1 MERHRTILRSKLNL
15 VSTTV
20 VSGIILETPEDDAF
34 PAGRGNFVNITTGS
48 QLYQASKGCVSNSC
62 QIHYPFVDLKEFK
75 SEHMRKRLK
84 QILKLP
90 PDEDKSSSLFFALL
104 TQRGIGTNHEHGNQ
118 DRSMLLHPFHA
129 VHDED
134 KKSVVSSTAT
144 DFLLCL
150 LDGHGSDGN
159 TVAQTAMNDLP
170 ISLTKELKKAMT
182 MTGADMTQLHQVMT
196 QVMINTFHRVDRH
209 VNGNSEVAIGPMS
222 GTTMTVALKLG
233 DHLHVAN
240 VGDSQ
245 TFVVIY
251 DTTTTLAD
259 STKDGIISILYAT
272 RPDKP
277 DLPDERQRI
286 LDNGGSLWLPPPT
299 ARGGQAPPRVYLEGL
314 TDPVTNET
322 RNYVLGLSRS
332 IGDTAAHDTAGV
344 VADPM
349 VASLQVSAF
358 SDNPNKQMFIFSASD
373 GLLQKMA
380 PLGIAERLAASLFRT
395 DTVSPLETIEGI
407 LLDANEAWSKS
418 RSVENNELKANRDD
432 MTLAVIKVLP

>member
-1 MERHRTILRSKLNL
+1 
-15 VSTTV
+15 
-20 VSGIILETPEDDAF
+20 
-34 PAGRGNFVNITTGS
+34 
-48 QLYQASKGCVSNSC
+48 
-62 QIHYPFVDLKEFK
+62 
-75 SEHMRKRLK
+75 
-84 QILKLP
+84 
-90 PDEDKSSSLFFALL
+90 
-104 TQRGIGTNHEHGNQ
+104 
-118 DRSMLLHPFHA
+118 
-129 VHDED
+129 
-134 KKSVVSSTAT
+134 
-144 DFLLCL
+144 
-150 LDGHGSDGN
+150 
-159 TVAQTAMNDLP
+159 
-170 ISLTKELKKAMT
+170 
-182 MTGADMTQLHQVMT
+182 MTGADMAQLHQVMT

-209 VNGNSEVAIGPMS
+209 VNENSEATIGPMS
-222 GTTMTVALKLG
+222 GATMTVALKLG

-251 DTTTTLAD
+251 DTTTTGAD
-259 STKDGIISILYAT
+259 SSKDGIISILYAT

-358 SDNPNKQMFIFSASD
+358 TDDPNKNLFVFSASD

-380 PLGIAERLAASLFRT
+380 PLGIAERLAASLFRV

-418 RSVENNELKANRDD
+418 RSVENNELKPYRDD